1 MDQEFGAGWRVVTDA
16 ETKIGA
22 SCWSRGWGSCWS
34 RGWGRAGGAG
44 MSRDTETV
52 LSFYKRTL
60 FA

>member
-1 MDQEFGAGWRVVTDA
+1 MDQEFGAGWRVVIDA
-16 ETKIGA
+16 ETVIGA
-22 SCWSRGWGSCWS
+22 SCWSRGWG
-34 RGWGRAGGAG
+34 RTGGAG